1 MIWNL
6 TSSGKEPVTQRSE
19 GIVVRSE
26 EQQEQRVRG
35 WMELGLWNRTKA
47 SVAGTSRMRGRG
59 VRDELNGVQ
68 KAGRNGEDQ
77 SIEGL
82 SARGGMLDFIFKY
95 EHLLCA
101 PGLVLGTQM

>member
-26 EQQEQRVRG
+26 EQQEQRMRG
-35 WMELGLWNRTKA
+35 WMELGLRNRTEA
-47 SVAGTSRMRGRG
+47 SVAGASRLRGRG
-59 VRDELNGVQ
+59 GRGELSGVR

-77 SIEGL
+77 STESL
-82 SARGGMLDFIFKY
+82 SGQGGMLDFIFKY